1 MKNKVHQSF
10 EAPGG
15 SVCVDV
21 FQRPDNSWGIEE
33 YRRDAEDGRGWYVT
47 GFLAETRYKDRE
59 SALTAARSLVPWFG
73 PGDASAAQ
81 SLQKTTSNQHIKRS

>member
-1 MKNKVHQSF
+1 MKNKVHLSV

-21 FQRPDNSWGIEE
+21 FQRPDGSWGIEE

-47 GFLAETRYKDRE
+47 GFLGEERYPDRE
-59 SALTAARSLVPWFG
+59 SALLSARALVPWF
-73 PGDASAAQ
+73 DSAA
-81 SLQKTTSNQHIKRS
+81 

>member
-21 FQRPDNSWGIEE
+21 FRRPDGSWGIEE
-33 YRRDAEDGRGWYVT
+33 YRRDPEDGHGWYVT
-47 GFLAETRYKDRE
+47 GFLAQTRYEDCE
-59 SALTAARSLVPWFG
+59 SALTAAQSLVPWFDVSELV
-73 PGDASAAQ
+73 PAQ
-81 SLQKTTSNQHIKRS
+81 NLQKPSSNQHIKRS